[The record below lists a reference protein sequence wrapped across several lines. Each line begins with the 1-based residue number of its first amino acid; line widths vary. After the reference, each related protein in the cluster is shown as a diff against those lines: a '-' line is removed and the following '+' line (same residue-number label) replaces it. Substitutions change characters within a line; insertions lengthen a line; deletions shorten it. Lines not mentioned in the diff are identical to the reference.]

1 LLRIFHNK
9 PEEKMNGMKV
19 TKLSARNSIN
29 RWFLQRGFVRALG
42 VGLLIGLVSVVSNFA
57 CGQDSVDVR
66 PAMLAS
72 GGDSVAACLHYPP
85 KAKAKKDE
93 AAIPFYCE
101 VGADGKPAFI
111 SLFGPDDKTEFRVAL
126 LKALSIGRFQP
137 AMSGGKA
144 VPVLLGG
151 TAFFMFRDNAPIIAI
166 SLSTADKEKTAALG
180 NYIQPQ
186 MLTSNLEFRRKLW
199 RAQHDPDIHPLMGV
213 SPVHVGAVVL
223 AQIDA
228 QGNLVSTKVVAESRP
243 GAGYGALLVKGFQGA
258 KFIPA
263 FSDGKPVAGQ
273 FDMIANYDK
282 MQSPNSEPPGDTHIK
297 RDFTNW

>member
-1 LLRIFHNK
+1 
-9 PEEKMNGMKV
+9 MKT
-19 TKLSARNSIN
+19 TKLSARNLIS
-29 RWFLQRGFVRALG
+29 RWFLRRGVVPVFG
-42 VGLLIGLVSVVSNFA
+42 VSFIIGLACVVSNFA
-57 CGQDSVDVR
+57 CAQGCCNVR
-66 PAMLAS
+66 PAMIAS

-85 KAKAKKDE
+85 KAKARKDE

-101 VGADGKPAFI
+101 VGANGKPAFI
-111 SLFGPDDKTEFRVAL
+111 SLFGPEDKTEFRVAL
-126 LKALSIGRFQP
+126 LKALDNGRFQP
-137 AMSGGKA
+137 AISGGKA

-186 MLTSNLEFRRKLW
+186 MLSTNLEFRRKLW
-199 RAQHDPDIHPLMGV
+199 HAQHGPDIHPLMGV
-213 SPVHVGAVVL
+213 SPVHAGAAVL
-223 AQIDA
+223 AQVDA
-228 QGNLVSTKVVAESRP
+228 QGNLVSTKIVAESRP
-243 GAGYGALLVKGFQGA
+243 GAGYGALLVRGFQGA

-263 FSDGKPVAGQ
+263 FSDGQPVAGQ

-282 MQSPNSEPPGDTHIK
+282 MQSPNSEPGDTHIK

>member
-1 LLRIFHNK
+1 MIGIK
-9 PEEKMNGMKV
+9 S
-19 TKLSARNSIN
+19 TKLPARNLIN
-29 RWFLQRGFVRALG
+29 RWSLRRGLGSGLG
-42 VGLLIGLVSVVSNFA
+42 VGLVIGLVSVASNFA
-57 CGQDSVDVR
+57 CAQEGGNVR

-72 GGDSVAACLHYPP
+72 GGDSVAAYLHYPP
-85 KAKAKKDE
+85 KAKARKDE
-93 AAIPFYCE
+93 AAMPFYCE

-111 SLFGPDDKTEFRVAL
+111 SLFGPEDKTAFRVAL
-126 LKALSIGRFQP
+126 LKALDNGRFQP

-151 TAFFMFRDNAPIIAI
+151 TAFFMFRGNAPVVAV

-186 MLTSNLEFRRKLW
+186 MITSNLEFRRKLW
-199 RAQHDPDIHPLMGV
+199 HAQYDSDIHPRAGM
-213 SPVHVGAVVL
+213 SPVYPRAAVL
-223 AQIDA
+223 AQVDA
-228 QGNLVSTKVVAESRP
+228 QGNVVSTKIIAESPP
-243 GAGYGALLVKGFQGA
+243 GIGYGPLLAKGFQGA

-263 FSDGKPVAGQ
+263 FSNGKPVAGQ

-282 MQSPNSEPPGDTHIK
+282 MQSPNWSPSDTHIK

>member
-1 LLRIFHNK
+1 MI
-9 PEEKMNGMKV
+9 GMKA
-19 TKLSARNSIN
+19 TKLSARNLIDGSFF
-29 RWFLQRGFVRALG
+29 RRGFVPALG
-42 VGLLIGLVSVVSNFA
+42 VGLVIGLVSVVSNSA
-57 CGQDSVDVR
+57 CGQGSADVR

-101 VGADGKPAFI
+101 VGANGRAAFI
-111 SLFGPDDKTEFRVAL
+111 SLFGPEDKTEFRVAL

-151 TAFFMFRDNAPIIAI
+151 TAFFLFRDNEPIIAI

-186 MLTSNLEFRRKLW
+186 LLSTNLEFRRKLW
-199 RAQHDPDIHPLMGV
+199 HAQHDPDIHPLMGV
-213 SPVHVGAVVL
+213 SPVHAGAVVL

-228 QGNLVSTKVVAESRP
+228 KGDVVSTKIVAESRP
-243 GAGYGALLVKGFQGA
+243 GAGYGTLLVKGFQGA

-282 MQSPNSEPPGDTHIK
+282 MQDPNSEPGDTHIK

>member
-1 LLRIFHNK
+1 MI
-9 PEEKMNGMKV
+9 GMKA

-29 RWFLQRGFVRALG
+29 GWFFRRGFVPALG
-42 VGLLIGLVSVVSNFA
+42 VGLVVSLVSVVSNSA
-57 CGQDSVDVR
+57 CGQGSADVR

-111 SLFGPDDKTEFRVAL
+111 SLFGPEDKTAFRVAL

-151 TAFFMFRDNAPIIAI
+151 TAFFVFRGNEPIIAI

-186 MLTSNLEFRRKLW
+186 MLSSNLEFRRKLW
-199 RAQHDPDIHPLMGV
+199 RAQHDADIHPRTGV
-213 SPVHVGAVVL
+213 LPMHPRAAVL
-223 AQIDA
+223 AEVDA
-228 QGNLVSTKVVAESRP
+228 QGNLVSIKIIAESPP
-243 GAGYGALLVKGFQGA
+243 GAGYGPLLAKGFQGA
-258 KFIPA
+258 KFTPA

-282 MQSPNSEPPGDTHIK
+282 MQDPNSEPGDTHIK

>member
-1 LLRIFHNK
+1 MLGVKI
-9 PEEKMNGMKV
+9 
-19 TKLSARNSIN
+19 TKLSARDLIN
-29 RWFLQRGFVRALG
+29 RRSSRRDFVPVFG
-42 VGLLIGLVSVVSNFA
+42 VGLIIGLVFVTSDFA
-57 CGQDSVDVR
+57 CAQGCCDIR
-66 PAMLAS
+66 PAMLAT
-72 GGDSVAACLHYPP
+72 GGGSVAAYLHYPP

-111 SLFGPDDKTEFRVAL
+111 SLFGPEDKTEFRVAL
-126 LKALSIGRFQP
+126 LKALDNGRFRP

-186 MLTSNLEFRRKLW
+186 MLSTNLEFRRKLW
-199 RAQHDPDIHPLMGV
+199 HAQHGPDIHPLMGV
-213 SPVHVGAVVL
+213 SPMHAGAAVL
-223 AQIDA
+223 AQVDA
-228 QGNLVSTKVVAESRP
+228 QGNLVSTKIVAESRP

-263 FSDGKPVAGQ
+263 FSDGQPVAGQ

-282 MQSPNSEPPGDTHIK
+282 MQSPNSEPGDTHIK